1 MNVLSTTIL
10 VVQLINVLTC
20 QVPITV
26 PVGKATAMTT
36 QTLEMLH
43 HVRVSKNEKK
53 KVPCLV
59 SVT

>member
-53 KVPCLV
+53 RSLV
-59 SVT
+59 